1 MFLEQDEEFLVHEVN
16 HSVRQLCKTIDA
28 FIFVVDSSTSKEKG
42 KCFMRSK
49 RTISIEP
56 FPDIL
61 MFHVTSQF
69 FILLT
74 SPHGQGHHN
83 SMSRL
88 LWARITYPTLSTF
101 PVGGNR
107 STRRKPTTFGRAL
120 TILFSHEDWVR
131 VYLTGDRTRNLRS
144 ERQVVSPLHQRSP
157 IAILT
162 GGELQI
168 DAVIGGK

>member
-1 MFLEQDEEFLVHEVN
+1 MKIFPLFRKEREAAAKDGSSIKNKMFLEQAEEFLVHEVN

-61 MFHVTSQF
+61 MSHVTSQF

-83 SMSRL
+83 SVSQL
-88 LWARITYPTLSTF
+88 LWAVLPIPPCQLSLWEETGVPGENPPPTHTLF
-101 PVGGNR
+101 
-107 STRRKPTTFGRAL
+107 TRGLGSSLPYWG
-120 TILFSHEDWVR
+120 S
-131 VYLTGDRTRNLRS
+131 NS
-144 ERQVVSPLHQRSP
+144 EP
-157 IAILT
+157 
-162 GGELQI
+162 
-168 DAVIGGK
+168 